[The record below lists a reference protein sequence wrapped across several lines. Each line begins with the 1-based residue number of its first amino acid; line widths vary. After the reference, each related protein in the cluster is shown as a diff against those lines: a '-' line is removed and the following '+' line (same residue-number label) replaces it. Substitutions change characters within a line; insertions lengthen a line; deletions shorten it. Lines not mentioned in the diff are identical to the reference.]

1 MINKLKKIVQEMEFK
16 VAEEYFINEPIYE
29 RYENDT
35 EYIRIERVP
44 YEIDDRDNFITE
56 LERNLE
62 LDWNSR
68 LELDTEKKMIVI
80 KEYSKLW

>member
-16 VAEEYFINEPIYE
+16 VVEEYFINETIYE

-44 YEIDDRDNFITE
+44 YEIDDRDNLITE

-62 LDWNSR
+62 LDWNIR
-68 LELDTEKKMIVI
+68 LELDTEKRMIVI